1 MTFLVD
7 TNIFVDAHRRY
18 YGFDIVP
25 SFWGFLD
32 QQFLSGHLVSIKP
45 VFDELKKGEDE
56 LAEWVKARPQFFK
69 DLDGPTIQKMTEI
82 ADWVS
87 QQGYTQ
93 AAVDDFLRV
102 ADYYLVAFAA
112 AHGLIVLTHE
122 QPSPGAKRRVLIPNV
137 CNAFGVDYTD
147 TFTMMRDR
155 DARF

>member
-1 MTFLVD
+1 
-7 TNIFVDAHRRY
+7 
-18 YGFDIVP
+18 
-25 SFWGFLD
+25 
-32 QQFLSGHLVSIKP
+32 
-45 VFDELKKGEDE
+45 
-56 LAEWVKARPQFFK
+56 
-69 DLDGPTIQKMTEI
+69 MTEI

-93 AAVDDFLRV
+93 AAVDDFLRL

-147 TFTMMRDR
+147 TFTMMRSQG
-155 DARF
+155 ARF